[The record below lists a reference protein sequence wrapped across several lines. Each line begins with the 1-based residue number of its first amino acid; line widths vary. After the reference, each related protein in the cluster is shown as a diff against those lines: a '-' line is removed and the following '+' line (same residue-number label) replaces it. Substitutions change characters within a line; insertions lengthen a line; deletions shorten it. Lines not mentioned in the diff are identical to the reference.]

1 MPKITLEQAKLHLR
15 VDGTEEDALIS
26 SWIPAVYLA
35 IEGKI
40 FRKVVEAVPQPET
53 LDVQADDAI
62 NAAALLILGHL
73 YVNRGGESVE
83 TPQAAIWLLTPYI
96 NYAGGA

>member
-1 MPKITLEQAKLHLR
+1 MAKITLDQAKLHLR
-15 VDGTEEDALIS
+15 VDGNDEDALIS

-40 FRKVVEAVPQPET
+40 FRKVVEAAPAADS
-53 LDVQADDAI
+53 LDVLADEAV
-62 NAAALLILGHL
+62 NAAAMLILGHL

-83 TPQAAIWLLTPYI
+83 VPLAAMWLLTPYI